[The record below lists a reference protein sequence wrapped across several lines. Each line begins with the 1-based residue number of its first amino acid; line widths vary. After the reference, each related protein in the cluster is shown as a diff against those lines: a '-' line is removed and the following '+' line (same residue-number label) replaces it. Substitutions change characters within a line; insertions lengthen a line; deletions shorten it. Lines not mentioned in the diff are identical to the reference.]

1 MNNKRSNF
9 TRIYFIAVSYT
20 HLVMEENKRAAG
32 RLNEIRQRRIRNRRM
47 IVGLSFVVFAFCIVM
62 GIQMVQKNS
71 NLKKLKEQESKL
83 AQQYQQELQISENL
97 KDKEQYVHT
106 DEYLEEMARKMCI
119 RDRNYA
125 KKKSLFVMN

>member
-1 MNNKRSNF
+1 
-9 TRIYFIAVSYT
+9 
-20 HLVMEENKRAAG
+20 MEENKRAAG

-47 IVGLSFVVFAFCIVM
+47 IVVFAFCIVM

-71 NLKKLKEQESKL
+71 SLKKLKEQESKL

-106 DEYLEEMARKMCI
+106 DEYLEEMARKLGLLYPDEVI
-119 RDRNYA
+119 FKPED
-125 KKKSLFVMN
+125 

>member
-1 MNNKRSNF
+1 
-9 TRIYFIAVSYT
+9 
-20 HLVMEENKRAAG
+20 MEESKRAAR

-47 IVGLSFVVFAFCIVM
+47 IVGISFVVFAFCIVM

-97 KDKEQYVHT
+97 KDKKHYVHT
-106 DEYLEEMARKMCI
+106 GEYLEEMPRKI
-119 RDRNYA
+119 ALIYPDEEIL
-125 KKKSLFVMN
+125 KTQD

>member
-1 MNNKRSNF
+1 
-9 TRIYFIAVSYT
+9 
-20 HLVMEENKRAAG
+20 MEQNKRAAG

-47 IVGLSFVVFAFCIVM
+47 IVGISFVVFAFCIVM

-97 KDKEQYVHT
+97 KDKVHT
-106 DEYLEEMARKMCI
+106 DEYLEEMARKLGLLYPDEVI
-119 RDRNYA
+119 FKPED
-125 KKKSLFVMN
+125 

>member
-1 MNNKRSNF
+1 
-9 TRIYFIAVSYT
+9 
-20 HLVMEENKRAAG
+20 MEENKRAAG
-32 RLNEIRQRRIRNRRM
+32 RVNEICQRRIRNRRM
-47 IVGLSFVVFAFCIVM
+47 IVGISFVVFAFCIVM

-106 DEYLEEMARKMCI
+106 DEYLEEMARKLGLLYPDEVI
-119 RDRNYA
+119 FKPED
-125 KKKSLFVMN
+125 

>member
-1 MNNKRSNF
+1 
-9 TRIYFIAVSYT
+9 
-20 HLVMEENKRAAG
+20 MEENKRAAG

-47 IVGLSFVVFAFCIVM
+47 IVGISFVVFAFCIVM

-97 KDKEQYVHT
+97 KDKEQYCLLYT
-106 DEYLEEMARKMCI
+106 SPSP
-119 RDRNYA
+119 RDYA
-125 KKKSLFVMN
+125 ASRMPSSA

>member
-1 MNNKRSNF
+1 
-9 TRIYFIAVSYT
+9 
-20 HLVMEENKRAAG
+20 
-32 RLNEIRQRRIRNRRM
+32 M
-47 IVGLSFVVFAFCIVM
+47 IVGISFVVFAFCIVM

-106 DEYLEEMARKMCI
+106 DEYLEEMARKLGLLYPDEVI
-119 RDRNYA
+119 KNVRR
-125 KKKSLFVMN
+125 KKLKQDKRLNLKVKFL